1 MDRLLFPKVFTKAIR
16 YYADSEKIA
25 TDFTDKDNLII
36 KGNNLLALSS
46 LINKYEGKIK
56 LVYIDPPYNTG
67 NDTFGYNDNFNRST
81 WLSFLKS
88 RLEIAKKLLSDEGAI
103 YVQLDY
109 HQVHYARNRERC
121 DHRLRRLQSE
131 SRFCHATLLRRI
143 ENRR

>member
-1 MDRLLFPKVFTKAIR
+1 MFTKAIR

-67 NDTFGYNDNFNRST
+67 NDTFGYNDNFNRRT

-109 HQVHYARNRERC
+109 HQVHYERI
-121 DHRLRRLQSE
+121 HS
-131 SRFCHATLLRRI
+131 TVYT
-143 ENRR
+143 